1 MLRGK
6 SQSLREVLLDRI
18 QSGQYPIGSKL
29 PGTRML
35 AQEFELHPNTVNKV
49 YTDLSAEGVLKTV
62 QGSGTFV
69 LSYPHQRADG
79 TAEAELERSL
89 NQLATVAS
97 RLGMSRDRFS
107 AIAERAGARAFGS
120 AARQV
125 WFVECNVH
133 DTEDLAISLGTVLG
147 VRVEP
152 LTTQQLGDANQEL
165 QVQPEDLVITT
176 PFHRAEV
183 EGYLGAAG
191 DVNEVGIVPTAE
203 TLVSIARLPQDA
215 NYSVV
220 ASNEPTLQRFVGL
233 LRNYTRR
240 EPAEKFV
247 ITDPRLEELIGAAE
261 YLFDSQSIH
270 ERVKQLRPEKP
281 ILTLRYQIEPA
292 SVAYVRELLQPGYA
306 A

>member
-29 PGTRML
+29 PGTRLL
-35 AQEFELHPNTVNKV
+35 AQEFQLHPNTVNKV

-69 LSYPHQRADG
+69 LSYPLQRADG

-89 NQLATVAS
+89 DQLAGVAS
-97 RLGMSRDRFS
+97 RLGLSHERFV
-107 AIAERAGARAFGS
+107 ALAERAADKAFRS

-133 DTEDLAISLGTVLG
+133 DTQDLAISLGTVLG
-147 VRVEP
+147 VPVEP
-152 LTTQQLGDANQEL
+152 LTTQQLGAATEL
-165 QVQPEDLVITT
+165 PVQPEDLVITT
-176 PFHRAEV
+176 PFHRVEV

-191 DVNEVGIVPTAE
+191 NVNEVGIVPTAE
-203 TLVSIARLPQDA
+203 TLVSIARLPQAAD
-215 NYSVV
+215 YSVV
-220 ASNEPTLQRFVGL
+220 ASNEPTLERFVGL

-240 EPAEKFV
+240 EPAETFL
-247 ITDPRLEELIGAAE
+247 ITDSRLEELVGTAE

-270 ERVKQLRPEKP
+270 ERVKQLRPERP

-292 SVAYVRELLQPGYA
+292 SVAYVRELLQLGHA